1 MKILRQALC
10 AVMLVVP
17 ALAWGGTLTAY
28 EALISVGRLKGDAFL
43 DNLIEMRA
51 SEGTPQPEQ
60 WTLLF
65 RDPDARGGV
74 REFTVNSQ
82 GVQSERTPVRTDDA
96 LLVAETMPHATLK
109 MDSSGAFVEANRLAS
124 DARAGF
130 DTATYRLHSLNGTPV
145 WTLSLLDAGR
155 REVGVMAVSAKDG
168 SVVKPWTAAPDGANS
183 PTDSRQLSERWAE
196 GGGLVGHVTRW
207 GERAWSTTT
216 NTVVGTQRSV
226 EKFFIGDTNA
236 SPAASTTEGTQPD
249 D

>member
-28 EALISVGRLKGDAFL
+28 EALISAGRLKGDAFL

-51 SEGTPQPEQ
+51 VDGAPQPEQ
-60 WTLLF
+60 WILLF
-65 RDPDARGGV
+65 RDPEARGGV

-82 GVQSERTPVRTDDA
+82 GVQSERTPMRTDDA

-109 MDSSGAFVEANRLAS
+109 KDSSGAFIEANRLAS
-124 DARAGF
+124 EARAGF
-130 DTATYRLHSLNGTPV
+130 DVANYRLHSLNGVPV
-145 WTLSLLDAGR
+145 WTLSLLDAAR
-155 REVGVMAVSAKDG
+155 REVGVVVVSAKDG
-168 SVVKPWTAAPDGANS
+168 SIVKPWMATSDGADS
-183 PTDSRQLSERWAE
+183 PSDFRPPSERWAE

-207 GERAWSTTT
+207 GERTWAATT
-216 NTVVGTQRSV
+216 NTAAGAQRSV
-226 EKFFIGDTNA
+226 GKFFVGDTN
-236 SPAASTTEGTQPD
+236 SSTTGSTQSD